1 MLTAELSK
9 ELGAPLRWV
18 EPPKTKRNAM
28 ALVTVSNTSGEKSVL
43 ISSRGVMVVDSKNYV
58 LAPKERMKQPSRPI
72 RAAFKLS
79 GKVAAWSLIAFLLS
93 FSLLNVS
100 GLIKSQIVLT
110 GSMSPAINPGDMVI
124 STTPD
129 KKAPQIGDVVVYA
142 GKKFDGSKVASF
154 AHRIIDGNATTG
166 FTVKGDNNPDPD
178 TQKPVLSEIEGVV
191 LLTIPFVG
199 QLLNPQVFVLL
210 LLVGFGIWLIVD
222 AFRDEE

>member
-9 ELGAPLRWV
+9 ELGAPLRWI

-28 ALVTVSNTSGEKSVL
+28 ALVTVSNISGEKSVL

-124 STTPD
+124 STPPD
-129 KKAPQIGDVVVYA
+129 KKAPKIGDVVVYS
-142 GKKFDGSKVASF
+142 GKRFDGTKVASF
-154 AHRIIDGNATTG
+154 AHRIIGGNAATG
-166 FTVKGDNNPDPD
+166 FIVKGDNNPDPD

-199 QLLNPQVFVLL
+199 QLLNPQIFVLL

-222 AFRDEE
+222 AFREEE